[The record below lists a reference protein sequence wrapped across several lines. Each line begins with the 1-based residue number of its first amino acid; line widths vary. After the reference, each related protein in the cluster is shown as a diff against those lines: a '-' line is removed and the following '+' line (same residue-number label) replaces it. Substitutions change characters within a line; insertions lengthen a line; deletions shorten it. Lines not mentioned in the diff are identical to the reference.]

1 MVPLARRYLFSD
13 RIRFA
18 ISVGGVTF
26 AVLLIVLVQALYQ
39 GIYDRAGR
47 FATAAPTNLWITQ
60 AGAPDPSHGASILPM
75 SMLAELQDVPGVAA
89 AQPLLA
95 RTMQLGAEP
104 NSGTFAF
111 VMALPEGPLQQQSAD
126 SYGLHSLPD
135 SGEIVLADEIAEQIG
150 TAVGDTVYIGTV
162 PFRVARLE
170 ALTEA
175 AFSGAAFVDAADGAE
190 VFGQPEVF
198 SFAMV
203 ALEPGADPQAAET
216 AIERSIPGTNALTR
230 EAFADATR
238 REVEEGF
245 LPIVA
250 VLIAVAFVVGLAV
263 IALTIY
269 TSTVERTRDYGV
281 LKAVG
286 ASPRQLFAVVMRQS
300 LVVALTGYLL
310 GVVLAV
316 VAGRLIQD
324 AVPEFDV
331 LYRWQDFLIVLA
343 AALVMSAVAALVP
356 IRRVASIDPAA
367 VFRA

>member
-47 FATAAPTNLWITQ
+47 FATTAPTNLWITQ
-60 AGAPDPSHGASILPM
+60 AGAPDPSHGASILPN
-75 SMLAELQDVPGVAA
+75 SVLAALGDVPGVAA

-95 RTMQLGAEP
+95 RTMQLGEEP

-111 VMALPEGPLQQQSAD
+111 VMALPDGPLQRAAAE
-126 SYGLHSLPD
+126 SYGLRSLP
-135 SGEIVLADEIAEQIG
+135 SREEIVLGTVVAEEIGAG
-150 TAVGDTVYIGTV
+150 VGDKVYIGSA
-162 PFRVARLE
+162 PFEVARVSPLID
-170 ALTEA
+170 A
-175 AFSGAAFVDAADGAE
+175 AFSGSAFIEAADGAA
-190 VFGQPEVF
+190 VFGQDEAF

-203 ALEPGADPQAAET
+203 TLKPGADPQAAET
-216 AIERSIPGTNALTR
+216 AIERGIPGTNALTR
-230 EAFADATR
+230 EAFANATR

-250 VLIAVAFVVGLAV
+250 VLIGVAFVVGLAV

-286 ASPRQLFAVVMRQS
+286 AAPRQLFAVVMRQS

-310 GVVLAV
+310 GVALAV
-316 VAGRLIQD
+316 VAVRLIQD

-343 AALVMSAVAALVP
+343 AALVMSAAAALVP